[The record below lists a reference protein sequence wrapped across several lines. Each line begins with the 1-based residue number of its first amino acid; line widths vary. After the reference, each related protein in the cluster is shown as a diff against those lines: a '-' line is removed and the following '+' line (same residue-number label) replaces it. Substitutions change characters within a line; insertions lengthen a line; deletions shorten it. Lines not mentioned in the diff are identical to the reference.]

1 MPGLQMPGLQITMSN
16 KFKSTSHSVIIALIV
31 TENVN
36 LFIERLR
43 INLETY
49 IRFPNKKRIII
60 RNLKLIQL
68 PNLSLN
74 GVSLAIGMI
83 LSLILISCGRSTVI
97 PSVMI
102 IIYKY
107 KKYIN
112 AAKQGLKYCSQL
124 PVSKENTDAFLV
136 LPDECILFTP

>member
-1 MPGLQMPGLQITMSN
+1 M
-16 KFKSTSHSVIIALIV
+16 
-31 TENVN
+31 
-36 LFIERLR
+36 R

-97 PSVMI
+97 HYRVYTLPSV
-102 IIYKY
+102 YTTELS
-107 KKYIN
+107 
-112 AAKQGLKYCSQL
+112 GC
-124 PVSKENTDAFLV
+124 
-136 LPDECILFTP
+136 